1 MKVRRNIWFLLLS
14 VVFISLFSPTTSPFY
29 PFVEQLDSCFF
40 QVVGWNWANGGV
52 AYLTA
57 WDQKGPVIYFIN
69 MLGYLLLGS
78 KVGVWFLQVVSLLL
92 WWKCYREDP

>member
-1 MKVRRNIWFLLLS
+1 MEL
-14 VVFISLFSPTTSPFY
+14 
-29 PFVEQLDSCFF
+29 
-40 QVVGWNWANGGV
+40 ANGVV

-57 WDQKGPVIYFIN
+57 WYQKGQVIYFIN
-69 MLGYLLLGS
+69 ILGYLLFGS